1 MLSIFLQVVPFFAL
15 IALGYGAVRIG
26 FVTSQAIAHLTQ
38 FVFYFAISAM
48 LFEFA
53 SKLPISEIFDLE
65 FVVAYG
71 AASLYVYLLVFFVA
85 RMRKCGVA
93 EASVEAQ
100 CSVIGNMGFLAIP
113 MLISIFGE
121 KAATPVL
128 LILTVDLVFFGSLIV
143 AVITGS
149 KDGRLSP
156 GVLKTIGTGLIKN
169 PMIMSIVA
177 GLAWSV
183 LDLPTPRVTSQ
194 FLLLLGAAA
203 TPCALFAIGGSLVER
218 SAERVSVA
226 VWLSFAKLVLHPMA
240 VCFTALVLFDIDPFY
255 AAVMIA
261 SAAMPVAGNI
271 YIIAQHYGVAP
282 QRASASILMSTVFS
296 VVTLTFAIAMVSTH
310 LIELS

>member
-1 MLSIFLQVVPFFAL
+1 MIQIFLQVVPFFAL
-15 IALGYGAVRIG
+15 IGLGYAAVRIG
-26 FVTSQAIAHLTQ
+26 FVSTQAIVHLTQ

-65 FVVAYG
+65 FVLAYG
-71 AASLYVYLLVFFVA
+71 TASLYVYLIVFLVA
-85 RMRKCGVA
+85 RMRKCKAA

-121 KAATPVL
+121 RAATPVL

-149 KDGRLSP
+149 RDGRFSS
-156 GVLKTIGTGLIKN
+156 GVLITIGTGLIKN
-169 PMIMSIVA
+169 PMIMSILA
-177 GLAWSV
+177 GLIWSI
-183 LDLPTPRVTSQ
+183 LNLPTPAVTSS
-194 FLLLLGAAA
+194 FLMILGAAA

-226 VWLSFAKLVLHPMA
+226 AWLSFSKLVLHPLA
-240 VCFTALVLFDIDPFY
+240 VCFTALVMFDLDPFY
-255 AAVMIA
+255 AGIMIA

-296 VVTLTFAIAMVSTH
+296 VLTLTFAIAMVSTY
-310 LIELS
+310 LIDLN